1 MNTITVIIIYLSI
14 SGTFS
19 IIIWILLYRNRKKN
33 EDALKRDW
41 ILFET
46 AVNKDDKQQIFE
58 LAERIVSNNT
68 ITTEVLEAVS
78 NELEKHAP
86 QHHEFLSLKEAIR
99 LKKLIWNGGNRA
111 KVMNIVN

>member
-1 MNTITVIIIYLSI
+1 MNTIAVIIIYLSI

-46 AVNKDDKQQIFE
+46 AVNKGDKQQIFE
-58 LAERIVSNNT
+58 LVERIVSNNT
-68 ITTEVLEAVS
+68 ITNEVLEAVS
-78 NELEKHAP
+78 NEVEKHILE
-86 QHHEFLSLKEAIR
+86 HHEFLSLKETIR
-99 LKKLIWNGGNRA
+99 LKKLIWNGGNRV
-111 KVMNIVN
+111 KVLNSAN